1 VKFKSKPLDF
11 EITEDR
17 NKIQK
22 AILTLDSSI
31 PVEIEIEEDALLNEN
46 KNRQIQIQ
54 LKKREANAF
63 IAVAA
68 VLFLLLA
75 TTSYYLQG
83 FDYVRYC
90 NWASYKKIT

>member
-1 VKFKSKPLDF
+1 MTVSQDTIANLERVLKQADLVKFAKSKPLDF

-31 PVEIEIEEDALLNEN
+31 PVEIEIEEDALLNEVQ
-46 KNRQIQIQ
+46 KQKQIQIQ

-63 IAVAA
+63 
-68 VLFLLLA
+68 LLL
-75 TTSYYLQG
+75 
-83 FDYVRYC
+83 
-90 NWASYKKIT
+90 